1 MTYWTEFLPNILVFI
16 MFAVMWQTVS
26 VAINTFLIGVLGKAA
41 ACPHTPG
48 ITTGLSSIIVVCTL
62 TFRQLTACRNGSVDT
77 LFCSFMW
84 RTCSWKRYEPERPDR
99 VCLHI
104 CLHNTC
110 LHSTCLHNIWHL
122 FTQHTFVYMT
132 LFTQH
137 LFAQHLF
144 THLFTQHL
152 ITLGRSLST
161 AMFRSDTYRSHD
173 FLLGITFMLH
183 GSVNFRTLLTRS
195 HLAVLCVILSR
206 KRKELSRIKKE
217 LSRILYSKQEM

>member
-1 MTYWTEFLPNILVFI
+1 MNQKGWIGFVYTFVYTTLVYIRF
-16 MFAVMWQTVS
+16 
-26 VAINTFLIGVLGKAA
+26 
-41 ACPHTPG
+41 
-48 ITTGLSSIIVVCTL
+48 
-62 TFRQLTACRNGSVDT
+62 D
-77 LFCSFMW
+77 
-84 RTCSWKRYEPERPDR
+84 
-99 VCLHI
+99 I
-104 CLHNTC
+104 CLHNT
-110 LHSTCLHNIWHL
+110 HL
-122 FTQHTFVYMT
+122 FTGHCLWFTQHTTFVYMT

-173 FLLGITFMLH
+173 FLLGIAFMLH